1 MEIVVKIQG
10 TEGLESAIMQLS
22 QALIGN
28 QGAKVSD
35 QVISGQPATQVPA
48 QQFTQ
53 PAAVPQQ
60 YSTPVQQVG
69 QAPVQ
74 QVPPVQNTPPMNSP
88 VQTSQVSYTMDDL
101 AKAAM
106 TLMDAGRQGEL
117 LNLLAQFGVEALPSL
132 PQGQYG
138 AFATALRG
146 LGAQI

>member
-1 MEIVVKIQG
+1 MEIVVNIQG
-10 TEGLESAIMQLS
+10 TEGLELAIMQLV
-22 QALIGN
+22 QALAGN
-28 QGAKVSD
+28 QGAKVPD
-35 QVISGQPATQVPA
+35 QGITGQTATQIPV

-53 PAAVPQQ
+53 PAAIPP
-60 YSTPVQQVG
+60 YGTPVQQVG

-74 QVPPVQNTPPMNSP
+74 QAPPIQNTPQMNSP
-88 VQTSQVSYTMDDL
+88 IQTSQVRYTMDDL

-132 PQGQYG
+132 PQEQYG